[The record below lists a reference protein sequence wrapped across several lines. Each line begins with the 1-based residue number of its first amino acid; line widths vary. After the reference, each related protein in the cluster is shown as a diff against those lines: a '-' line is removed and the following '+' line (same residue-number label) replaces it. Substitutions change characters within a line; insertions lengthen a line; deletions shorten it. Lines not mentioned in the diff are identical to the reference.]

1 MTFPVK
7 GLDVASIVTLPPTEA
22 LNARYDLAANIVHEG
37 PAGGGSYRAHV
48 QRKSEGVWYDAADL
62 AIAETLPQVVA
73 LSEAYV
79 QVYERVPPKK
89 GGNGGVAAMQE

>member
-1 MTFPVK
+1 
-7 GLDVASIVTLPPTEA
+7 
-22 LNARYDLAANIVHEG
+22 
-37 PAGGGSYRAHV
+37 V

-79 QVYERVPPKK
+79 QVYERVPPKE
-89 GGNGGVAAMQE
+89 GGNGGVAAMQK